1 MHARGPGE
9 CGKHAVWAGDG
20 AGPQN
25 ARAQVRRQVGHG
37 DEVAIGGTRG
47 AMGSWGVRN
56 WAGTAVFAV
65 GGLTPEGRRPS
76 REAGR
81 CRQRNTAFTPRI
93 KTVKVKTM
101 VVKSRY
107 RVWC

>member
-1 MHARGPGE
+1 M
-9 CGKHAVWAGDG
+9 HAVWAGDG

-37 DEVAIGGTRG
+37 DEVALGGTGG

-56 WAGTAVFAV
+56 RAGTAVFAV

-81 CRQRNTAFTPRI
+81 CRQRTTAFTPRI
-93 KTVKVKTM
+93 QAVKAKITGVENRFRT
-101 VVKSRY
+101 
-107 RVWC
+107 

>member
-1 MHARGPGE
+1 M
-9 CGKHAVWAGDG
+9 WAGDD

-37 DEVAIGGTRG
+37 DEVAIGGTGG

-81 CRQRNTAFTPRI
+81 CRQRHTAFTAGIRTVNA
-93 KTVKVKTM
+93 KTRVT
-101 VVKSRY
+101 KSLSRM
-107 RVWC
+107 RC